1 MTDIDVR
8 RIKTVDSR
16 EPEIIKGK
24 LLEIGWVTEQL
35 YTADYWFMSVNY
47 KKIGIERKAVP
58 DLINSLGDRLSSQ
71 LYKMMEHYDF
81 SILLIEGNW
90 RMVQDKVMTTRGI
103 EQWGWSTVWNF
114 LQSWQDRGLTIQLT
128 ANEGH
133 TIRRLNELYA
143 YYCKESHAGGLR
155 KSHVEDSRI
164 LALQCGGIGPKIG
177 AALLS
182 RFGSIKSIAN
192 ASVDDF
198 LTVDKIGQAKAE
210 ALYKH
215 FNVDGRN

>member
-1 MTDIDVR
+1 MTSFDSR
-8 RIKTVDSR
+8 RIRTVDTR
-16 EPEIIKGK
+16 EPDIIRTK
-24 LLEIGWVTEQL
+24 LLEIGWAMDTL
-35 YTADYWFMSVNY
+35 YTADYWFMSINY
-47 KKIGIERKAVP
+47 KKIGIERKAIP
-58 DLINSLGDRLSSQ
+58 DLLSSLGDRLSTQ
-71 LYKMMEHYDF
+71 LYKMLEHYDF
-81 SILLIEGNW
+81 SILLIEGSW
-90 RMVQDKVMTTRGI
+90 KMVSDQIMTSRGI

-143 YYCKESHAGGLR
+143 YYSKESHAGGLR

-164 LALQCGGIGPKIG
+164 LALQCGGIGPKLG
-177 AALLS
+177 KLLLDK
-182 RFGSIKSIAN
+182 FGSIRSISN

-198 LTVDKIGQAKAE
+198 LTIDKIGQIKAE

-215 FNVDGRN
+215 FNMDGRN